1 MRSSNT
7 LGIAVVSMALGLA
20 FGLGYS
26 LEIKPKDVI
35 QEVTVIEQTIVV
47 EQAVNV
53 KEVSLDRA
61 KQFEGYEAEVYEL
74 RGKCHIGYGH
84 LTDCSNGANL
94 DEVEAYKLL
103 YEDMS
108 VVEKELKQSLSFYDK
123 LPPNAK
129 VVLMDMGLNMGV
141 PSLLKFD
148 KMLGNME
155 LGKWWDAMMEIED
168 SVYYTQVNS
177 RAESNIDLLFIIL
190 EEEEA
195 QNVSYMF

>member
-1 MRSSNT
+1 MKRSNE
-7 LGIAVVSMALGLA
+7 LGIAIVCLALGA
-20 FGLGYS
+20 AMGIGSS
-26 LEIKPKDVI
+26 LEINPPVVYEEI
-35 QEVTVIEQTIVV
+35 TIIEHNITV
-47 EQAVNV
+47 EQPVNV

-74 RGKCHIGYGH
+74 RGECHIGYGH

-94 DEVEAYKLL
+94 TEIEAYKLL
-103 YEDMS
+103 YDDMS

-141 PSLLKFD
+141 PSLLKFER
-148 KMLGNME
+148 MLGNME

-177 RAESNIDLLFIIL
+177 RAESNIDLLFTIL

-195 QNVSYMF
+195 RDVRYLF